1 MATEPVSWG
10 GVALRVVAAALL
22 VFVTYNPEGYSY
34 YHWAIAPL
42 REGVGTFDAVKFLVG
57 TVLVAGWIVYVQAT
71 RRSIGFMG
79 ALLVTAICAGI
90 IWLLISRNLMTADS
104 GKGVARLV
112 LAAVSVVLGI
122 GMSWSHFSRRLSG
135 QGDTDIVG

>member
-1 MATEPVSWG
+1 MATEPISWG
-10 GVALRVVAAALL
+10 GVALRVAAAALL
-22 VFVTYNPEGYSY
+22 VFATYNPEGYSY
-34 YHWAIAPL
+34 FHWAIAPL
-42 REGVGTFDAVKFLVG
+42 RQGAGTFDAVKFLVG

-79 ALLVTAICAGI
+79 ALLVTAICAGV